1 MADEKTK
8 VTLIQSADGQI
19 RRARINGT
27 EVAVLHG
34 GPTLI
39 AGKMSVSLTL
49 TDVEIDAEMA
59 SDASPQISGD
69 VSVADE
75 LRSA

>member
-8 VTLIQSADGQI
+8 VTLIQSADGQV

-27 EVAVLHG
+27 EVAILHG

-49 TDVEIDAEMA
+49 TDVEIDAEMDG
-59 SDASPQISGD
+59 DAIPQINGD
-69 VSVADE
+69 VSVAGD
-75 LRSA
+75 LRPA